1 MELGFNDQFGVESG
15 EERLGLRPLGWSEL
29 CARVAAAQD
38 LRREVLSAGTGADG
52 SGASFHR
59 PAARLLQ
66 DIVHSTENGKSEDP
80 VNHYLSG
87 IGKGDGA
94 TARHTPNVAA
104 QMSPSSPS
112 QREKP

>member
-15 EERLGLRPLGWSEL
+15 EEQRGLRPLGWSEL

-38 LRREVLSAGTGADG
+38 LRREILNAGTCVDG
-52 SGASFHR
+52 GGASFHR

-66 DIVHSTENGKSEDP
+66 DIVHSTENGTYEDP
-80 VNHYLSG
+80 VNLYLSG
-87 IGKGDGA
+87 IGKGGGA
-94 TARHTPNVAA
+94 TARHVPNAAA

-112 QREKP
+112 PREKP